1 MGTQSG
7 AGLLRPEAGM
17 GLAPLPA
24 ARLVGVPQESNVI
37 EPILQ
42 RQSSPLP
49 PPVSYQSILEAFPGL
64 LPWRLGHFSSLDK
77 NR

>member
-1 MGTQSG
+1 MGTPSG

-24 ARLVGVPQESNVI
+24 ARLAGVPPESNVM

-42 RQSSPLP
+42 RQSSPPP
-49 PPVSYQSILEAFPGL
+49 PPVSYQVTPAHPGGFSRLTALVSGL
-64 LPWRLGHFSSLDK
+64 LLFP
-77 NR
+77 

>member
-24 ARLVGVPQESNVI
+24 ARLAGVPQESNVM

-42 RQSSPLP
+42 RQSSPP
-49 PPVSYQSILEAFPGL
+49 PPVSYQVIPARPGGFSRLTALVSGSFLFP
-64 LPWRLGHFSSLDK
+64 
-77 NR
+77 